1 MKMEQRVGGGDNL
14 GSYELL
20 CCVGRGGM
28 ATVWAAR
35 HHGAHGFSKIVA
47 LKTMLPELSEE
58 PDFQRMFLSE
68 GRVAAGVRH
77 PNVVETLDLGE
88 DDGVLYIVMEWI
100 DGETLSAIMKSA
112 FLRGGVPLH
121 IALRLVIDAC
131 AGAHAAHELTDD
143 DGKPVGLVHR
153 DVSPPNI
160 LVSYTGV
167 VKLTDFGVAKT
178 IDVGNAVTIAGQ
190 VKGKMRYMAPEQLL
204 GAALD
209 RRTDIFALGISLYQL
224 TTGRHPW
231 PGDTATVTMQRILS
245 EKPTSPASFVAGYPP
260 ELERIVL
267 KALARNPSERFRT
280 AAEMAL
286 AIENFARKS
295 ISVATTREVG
305 EYVTELLGAHGAARR
320 DALRAAVRDAEV
332 GQRRAHRL
340 TAKHLRVIDASW
352 EPDVLEPANEI
363 VPTPATSLAPI
374 ASPSDP
380 PALSDARSS
389 TPGWAQPMLLTATDR
404 PKRALFFGAAA
415 AVVTAFYM
423 SGAHRSPEAAATAD
437 AASLPLP
444 ASFSTLPPAMTPTS
458 MLELPIASSS
468 SADPV
473 TTAAPAPPHRDIA
486 HRPPLPWPARR
497 PPAAAPKPAPH
508 AIDQEPDVGF

>member
-1 MKMEQRVGGGDNL
+1 
-14 GSYELL
+14 
-20 CCVGRGGM
+20 
-28 ATVWAAR
+28 
-35 HHGAHGFSKIVA
+35 
-47 LKTMLPELSEE
+47 
-58 PDFQRMFLSE
+58 
-68 GRVAAGVRH
+68 
-77 PNVVETLDLGE
+77 
-88 DDGVLYIVMEWI
+88 
-100 DGETLSAIMKSA
+100 
-112 FLRGGVPLH
+112 
-121 IALRLVIDAC
+121 
-131 AGAHAAHELTDD
+131 
-143 DGKPVGLVHR
+143 
-153 DVSPPNI
+153 
-160 LVSYTGV
+160 
-167 VKLTDFGVAKT
+167 
-178 IDVGNAVTIAGQ
+178 
-190 VKGKMRYMAPEQLL
+190 
-204 GAALD
+204 
-209 RRTDIFALGISLYQL
+209 
-224 TTGRHPW
+224 
-231 PGDTATVTMQRILS
+231 MQRILS

-267 KALARNPSERFRT
+267 KALARNPSERFQT

-340 TAKHLRVIDASW
+340 TAKHL
-352 EPDVLEPANEI
+352 NEI

-389 TPGWAQPMLLTATDR
+389 TPGWAQPLLLTATDR

-415 AVVTAFYM
+415 AVVMAFYM

-437 AASLPLP
+437 AASLPPP

-468 SADPV
+468 SADPM